1 MKRRS
6 NWKGLIVLISP
17 FFLSV
22 IAIAQPK
29 EVKLVVL
36 GVMQDGGL
44 PQLGCTKFCCVASTN
59 RKTVSSL
66 ALVEPMKHRFSLL
79 DATPDIVVQC
89 KMVDSLFRG
98 VKLHSIFLTHA
109 HMGHYTGILH
119 LGREAMNAK
128 NIPLYVMPRMAN
140 FIFTNG
146 PWSQLVQLNNI
157 SLTTIQNDVPIEN
170 ENFSIT
176 PILVPH
182 RDEFSETVGY
192 RVKGPNKA
200 ILFIP
205 DIDKWSKWSRSL
217 IAEIEKVDYAF
228 LDGTFFADGE
238 VDRPMSEIPH
248 PFITETMSLLND
260 APASIKKRVYFI
272 HFNHT
277 NPLINPLSSERKKV
291 EELGYQI
298 AKEGAV
304 FSL

>member
-44 PQLGCTKFCCVASTN
+44 PQLGCTKSCCVASTN

-79 DATPDIVVQC
+79 DATPDIIVQC

-157 SLTTIQNDVPIEN
+157 SLTTIQNDVSIEN

-217 IAEIEKVDYAF
+217 VAEIEKVDYAF

>member
-6 NWKGLIVLISP
+6 NWRGLIVLISP

-79 DATPDIVVQC
+79 DASPDIVVQC

-157 SLTTIQNDVPIEN
+157 SLTTIQNDVSIEN

-192 RVKGPNKA
+192 RVKGPSKS

>member
-1 MKRRS
+1 
-6 NWKGLIVLISP
+6 
-17 FFLSV
+17 
-22 IAIAQPK
+22 
-29 EVKLVVL
+29 
-36 GVMQDGGL
+36 MQDGGL
-44 PQLGCTKFCCVASTN
+44 PQLGCTKSCCVASIN

-66 ALVEPMKHRFSLL
+66 ALVEPLKHRFSLL
-79 DATPDIVVQC
+79 DATPDIVQQC
-89 KMVDSLFRG
+89 KLVDSLYKE

-109 HMGHYTGILH
+109 HRGHYTGILH

-128 NIPLYVMPRMAN
+128 SIPVYVMPRMTD
-140 FIFTNG
+140 FISTNG
-146 PWSQLVQLNNI
+146 PWNQLVRLNNI
-157 SLTTIQNDVPIEN
+157 SLTTMQNDVSIEN

-176 PILVPH
+176 PLLVPH

-192 RVKGPNKA
+192 RVKGPNKS

-217 IAEIEKVDYAF
+217 VAEIEKVDYAF

-248 PFITETMSLLND
+248 PFVTETMSLLND
-260 APASIKKRVYFI
+260 APASIKRRVYFI

-291 EELGYQI
+291 EQLGYQI
-298 AKEGAV
+298 AKEGAI

>member
-157 SLTTIQNDVPIEN
+157 SLTTIQNDVSIEN

-238 VDRPMSEIPH
+238 VERPMSEIPH

>member
-1 MKRRS
+1 
-6 NWKGLIVLISP
+6 
-17 FFLSV
+17 V

-89 KMVDSLFRG
+89 KLVDSLFRG

-157 SLTTIQNDVPIEN
+157 SLTTIQNDVSIEN

>member
-109 HMGHYTGILH
+109 HMGHYAGILH

-128 NIPLYVMPRMAN
+128 NLPLYVMPRMAN

>member
-1 MKRRS
+1 MS
-6 NWKGLIVLISP
+6 L
-17 FFLSV
+17 
-22 IAIAQPK
+22 AQPK
-29 EVKLVVL
+29 EVKLVIL

-44 PQLGCTKFCCVASTN
+44 PQLGCTKSCCVTSTN
-59 RKTVSSL
+59 RKTVTSL
-66 ALVEPMKHRFSLL
+66 ALVEPSLRRFSLL
-79 DATPDIVVQC
+79 DATPDIVAQC
-89 KMVDSLFRG
+89 QLVDSLFTG
-98 VKLHSIFLTHA
+98 VILHSIYLTHA
-109 HMGHYTGILH
+109 HMGHYTGLLQ

-128 NIPLYVMPRMAN
+128 NLPLYVMPRMAN
-140 FIFTNG
+140 FITANG

-157 SLTTIQNDVPIEN
+157 SLTTIQNDVSIEN

-176 PILVPH
+176 PLLVPH

-192 RVKGPNKA
+192 RVNGPNKSV
-200 ILFIP
+200 LFIP
-205 DIDKWSKWSRSL
+205 DIDKWSTWSRSL

-238 VDRPMSEIPH
+238 VDRPMREIPH
-248 PFITETMSLLND
+248 PFVTETMSLLND

-277 NPLINPLSSERKKV
+277 NPLVNPLSSQRKKV
-291 EELGYQI
+291 EQLGFQI

>member
-109 HMGHYTGILH
+109 HMGHYAGILH

-128 NIPLYVMPRMAN
+128 NLPLYVMPRMAN

-157 SLTTIQNDVPIEN
+157 SLTTIQNDVSIEN

>member
-140 FIFTNG
+140 FIFING

-157 SLTTIQNDVPIEN
+157 SLTTIQNDVSIEN

>member
-44 PQLGCTKFCCVASTN
+44 PQLGCTKSCCIASIN

-66 ALVEPMKHRFSLL
+66 AIVEPSKHRFSLL
-79 DATPDIVVQC
+79 DATPDIVHQC
-89 KMVDSLFRG
+89 KLVDSLYKE

-109 HMGHYTGILH
+109 HMGHYTGILQ

-128 NIPLYVMPRMAN
+128 NIPVYVMPRMAD
-140 FIFTNG
+140 FISANG
-146 PWSQLVQLNNI
+146 PWSQLVRINNI
-157 SLTTIQNDVPIEN
+157 SLTTIQDNVPTEN

-192 RVKGPNKA
+192 RVKGPHKS

-248 PFITETMSLLND
+248 PFVTETMSLLNE
-260 APASIKKRVYFI
+260 APTSIKKRVYFI
-272 HFNHT
+272 HFNHS

-291 EELGYQI
+291 EQLGYQI

>member
-1 MKRRS
+1 
-6 NWKGLIVLISP
+6 
-17 FFLSV
+17 
-22 IAIAQPK
+22 
-29 EVKLVVL
+29 
-36 GVMQDGGL
+36 
-44 PQLGCTKFCCVASTN
+44 
-59 RKTVSSL
+59 
-66 ALVEPMKHRFSLL
+66 
-79 DATPDIVVQC
+79 
-89 KMVDSLFRG
+89 
-98 VKLHSIFLTHA
+98 
-109 HMGHYTGILH
+109 LH

-128 NIPLYVMPRMAN
+128 NLPLYVMPRMAN

>member
-157 SLTTIQNDVPIEN
+157 SLTTIQNDVSIEN

-192 RVKGPNKA
+192 RVKGPNKS

>member
-44 PQLGCTKFCCVASTN
+44 PQLGCTKSCCIASIN

-66 ALVEPMKHRFSLL
+66 AIVEPSKHRFSLL
-79 DATPDIVVQC
+79 DATPDIVHQC
-89 KMVDSLFRG
+89 KLVDSLYKE

-109 HMGHYTGILH
+109 HMGHYTGILQ

-128 NIPLYVMPRMAN
+128 NIPVYVMPRMAD
-140 FIFTNG
+140 FISANG
-146 PWSQLVQLNNI
+146 PWSQLVRINNI
-157 SLTTIQNDVPIEN
+157 SLTTIQDNVPIEN

-192 RVKGPNKA
+192 RVKGPHKS

-248 PFITETMSLLND
+248 PFVTETMSLLNE
-260 APASIKKRVYFI
+260 APTSIKKRVYFI
-272 HFNHT
+272 HFNHS

-291 EELGYQI
+291 EQLGYQI

>member
-1 MKRRS
+1 
-6 NWKGLIVLISP
+6 
-17 FFLSV
+17 
-22 IAIAQPK
+22 
-29 EVKLVVL
+29 
-36 GVMQDGGL
+36 
-44 PQLGCTKFCCVASTN
+44 
-59 RKTVSSL
+59 
-66 ALVEPMKHRFSLL
+66 MKHRFSLL
-79 DATPDIVVQC
+79 DATPDIIVQC

-291 EELGYQI
+291 EQLGYQI

>member
-1 MKRRS
+1 MS
-6 NWKGLIVLISP
+6 L
-17 FFLSV
+17 
-22 IAIAQPK
+22 AQPK
-29 EVKLVVL
+29 EVKLVIL

-44 PQLGCTKFCCVASTN
+44 PQLGCTKSCCVTSTN
-59 RKTVSSL
+59 RKTVTSL
-66 ALVEPMKHRFSLL
+66 ALVEPSLRRFSLL
-79 DATPDIVVQC
+79 DATPDIVAQC
-89 KMVDSLFRG
+89 QLVDSLFTG
-98 VKLHSIFLTHA
+98 VILHSIYLTHA
-109 HMGHYTGILH
+109 HMGHYTGLLQ

-128 NIPLYVMPRMAN
+128 NLPLYVMPRMSN
-140 FIFTNG
+140 FITANG

-157 SLTTIQNDVPIEN
+157 SLTTIQNDVSIEN

-176 PILVPH
+176 PLLVPH

-192 RVKGPNKA
+192 RVNGPNKSV
-200 ILFIP
+200 LFIP
-205 DIDKWSKWSRSL
+205 DIDKWSTWSRSL

-238 VDRPMSEIPH
+238 VDRPMREIPH
-248 PFITETMSLLND
+248 PFVTETMSLLND

-277 NPLINPLSSERKKV
+277 NPLVNPLSSQRKKV
-291 EELGYQI
+291 EQLGFQI

>member
-44 PQLGCTKFCCVASTN
+44 PQLGCTKSCCVASTN

-79 DATPDIVVQC
+79 DATLDIVVQC
-89 KMVDSLFRG
+89 KIVDSLFRG

-109 HMGHYTGILH
+109 HMGHYAGILH
-119 LGREAMNAK
+119 LGGEAMNAK
-128 NIPLYVMPRMAN
+128 NLPLYVMPRMAN

>member
-79 DATPDIVVQC
+79 DATPDIIVQC

-157 SLTTIQNDVPIEN
+157 SLTTIQNDVSIEN

-217 IAEIEKVDYAF
+217 VAEIEKVDYAF

-277 NPLINPLSSERKKV
+277 NPLIKPLSSERKKV

>member
-1 MKRRS
+1 MKRRFYR
-6 NWKGLIVLISP
+6 KGLIVLISP
-17 FFLSV
+17 FFLSLMSL
-22 IAIAQPK
+22 AQPK
-29 EVKLVVL
+29 EVKLVIL

-44 PQLGCTKFCCVASTN
+44 PQLGCTKSCCVTSTN
-59 RKTVSSL
+59 RKTVTSL
-66 ALVEPMKHRFSLL
+66 ALVEPSLRRFSLL
-79 DATPDIVVQC
+79 DATPDIVAQC
-89 KMVDSLFRG
+89 QLVDSLFTG
-98 VKLHSIFLTHA
+98 VILHSIYLTHA
-109 HMGHYTGILH
+109 HMGHYTGLLQ

-128 NIPLYVMPRMAN
+128 NLPLYVMPRMAN
-140 FIFTNG
+140 FITANG

-157 SLTTIQNDVPIEN
+157 SLTTIQNDVSIEN

-176 PILVPH
+176 PLLVPH

-192 RVKGPNKA
+192 RVNGPNKSV
-200 ILFIP
+200 LFIP
-205 DIDKWSKWSRSL
+205 DIDKWSTWSRSL

-238 VDRPMSEIPH
+238 VDRPMREIPH
-248 PFITETMSLLND
+248 PFVTETMSLLND

-277 NPLINPLSSERKKV
+277 NPLVNPLSSQRKKV
-291 EELGYQI
+291 EQLGFQI

>member
-17 FFLSV
+17 FFLNV

-44 PQLGCTKFCCVASTN
+44 PQLGCTKSCCIASIN

-66 ALVEPMKHRFSLL
+66 AIVEPSKHRFSLL
-79 DATPDIVVQC
+79 DATPDIVQQC
-89 KMVDSLFRG
+89 KLVDSLYKE

-109 HMGHYTGILH
+109 HMGHYTGILQ

-128 NIPLYVMPRMAN
+128 NLPLYVMPRMAN
-140 FIFTNG
+140 FITANG
-146 PWSQLVQLNNI
+146 PWSQLVRLNNI
-157 SLTTIQNDVPIEN
+157 SLTTMQDDLPVEN

-176 PILVPH
+176 PLLVPH

-192 RVKGPNKA
+192 RVKGPNKS

>member
-1 MKRRS
+1 
-6 NWKGLIVLISP
+6 
-17 FFLSV
+17 V

-157 SLTTIQNDVPIEN
+157 SLTTIQNDVSIEN

>member
-44 PQLGCTKFCCVASTN
+44 PQLGCAKSCCVASIK

-109 HMGHYTGILH
+109 HMGHYAGILH

-128 NIPLYVMPRMAN
+128 NLPLYVMPRMAN

-238 VDRPMSEIPH
+238 LDRPMSEIPH